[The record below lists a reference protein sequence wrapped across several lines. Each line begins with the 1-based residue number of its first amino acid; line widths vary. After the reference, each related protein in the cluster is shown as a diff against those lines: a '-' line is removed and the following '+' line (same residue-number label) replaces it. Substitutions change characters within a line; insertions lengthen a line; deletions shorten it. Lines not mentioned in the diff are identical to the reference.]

1 MLKNQIHGACEFLLT
16 VQLCYYTHIYRGV
29 ILFAMVCGRLP
40 FGDDSQVKQQQKQG
54 VVFPPSK
61 PISSD
66 ARELITNTLN
76 TKVKE
81 RFDTYDM
88 ILDDWT
94 ASLPVRVPSP
104 LSAKPKY
111 TTESCIPTICGQP
124 PQVSTLSCTSPRLQ
138 QHVPVA
144 PVIQAR
150 TPFRTRIGLSG
161 RKITD
166 AICDVNTPSGP
177 VDSSVDP
184 HRERTPM

>member
-1 MLKNQIHGACEFLLT
+1 
-16 VQLCYYTHIYRGV
+16 
-29 ILFAMVCGRLP
+29 MVCGRLP
-40 FGDDSQVKQQQKQG
+40 FGDDSQVKHQQKQG

-66 ARELITNTLN
+66 ARELITCTLT

-88 ILDDWT
+88 ILHDWT
-94 ASLPVRVPSP
+94 ASLPIRVPSP
-104 LSAKPKY
+104 LSVKPRY
-111 TTESCIPTICGQP
+111 TVESCIPTIRGQP
-124 PQVSTLSCTSPRLQ
+124 PQLSSLSCTSPRLQ
-138 QHVPVA
+138 HVPVA
-144 PVIQAR
+144 PLIQAR

-166 AICDVNTPSGP
+166 ATCVNTSSGP

-184 HRERTPM
+184 HVERTPM